1 VSNIMSNSVNN
12 DGPLL
17 LLERDDALPLVHGG
31 VCTRSGAAED
41 PEELL
46 GLTRLCGRLMRRTA
60 GGLPADEVDARID
73 RMGAALGLDSGHGST
88 ALSGSVLE
96 RSYDDFMRLFEQIL
110 LGPGFA
116 EDELERLKRET
127 LAELTEILDSD
138 QQLAQRWFLRSL
150 FAGHAYGRTVIGS
163 QNTLRA
169 IGVADVR
176 RCYERHFTRQNLVFS
191 FAGAVDRER
200 VERASR
206 ALWDA
211 LPPGQA
217 PAAPPAEPV
226 APKGRRLVFVDKP
239 ERTQTQILIGGLGT
253 HPSDPDHF
261 PLLVANTV
269 FGGTFTARL
278 TQEVRA
284 KRGWSYGAYSSLGY
298 DRRRQAFSMWTF
310 PKAEDAAPCMALE
323 LEMLKDWWQRGL
335 SADELGWAKRYL
347 AQSQAFSC
355 DTAAK
360 RLGLELDELTSDLPK
375 GHYARFVASVGDVTL
390 EQANRAIQS
399 RISLD
404 DLTIVV
410 VGTHAAIGDAV
421 RRVIPDLRED
431 RVVPFDTE

>member
-1 VSNIMSNSVNN
+1 MSGN
-12 DGPLL
+12 GPFL
-17 LLERDDALPLVHGG
+17 LLERDASLPLIHGG

-41 PEELL
+41 PAELA

-60 GGLPADEVDARID
+60 GGLKADEVDARID
-73 RMGAALGLDSGHGST
+73 RMGASIGLDSGHGSMG
-88 ALSGSVLE
+88 LSGSVLE
-96 RSYDDFMRLFEQIL
+96 RSFDAFMELFEQVL
-110 LGPGFA
+110 TAPGFA

-127 LAELTEILDSD
+127 LAELTEVLDSD
-138 QQLAQRWFLRSL
+138 QQLAQRWFVRSM

-163 QNTLRA
+163 EKTLRA
-169 IGVADVR
+169 ISVDDVR
-176 RCYERHFTRQNLVFS
+176 RCYTRHFTRENVIFS
-191 FAGAVDRER
+191 FAGAAERDR
-200 VERASR
+200 VERAAS
-206 ALWDA
+206 AIWEA
-211 LPPGQA
+211 LPAGTGLVPPPPEPGS
-217 PAAPPAEPV
+217 V
-226 APKGRRLVFVDKP
+226 RGRRLVFVDKP
-239 ERTQTQILIGGLGT
+239 ERTQTQILIGCVGA
-253 HPSDPDHF
+253 HPNDNDYL

-310 PKAEDAAPCMALE
+310 PKADDAAACMALE
-323 LEMLKDWWQRGL
+323 LEMLSDFWKKGI

-347 AQSQAFSC
+347 AQSHAFSC

-360 RLGLELDELTSDLPK
+360 RVGLELDEIVSDLPR
-375 GHYARFVASVGDVTL
+375 GHYAQFVTRIGDVTL
-390 EQANRAIQS
+390 EQCNRAIQS
-399 RISLD
+399 RLSLE

-421 RRVIPDLRED
+421 RRVLPELDDD

>member
-1 VSNIMSNSVNN
+1 VSVETPS
-12 DGPLL
+12 L
-17 LLERDDALPLVHGG
+17 LLERDASLPLIHGG
-31 VCTRSGAAED
+31 VCTRSGSAED

-60 GGLPADEVDARID
+60 GGSSAEEVDARID
-73 RMGAALGLDSGHGST
+73 RMGASLGLDSGHGSL
-88 ALSGSVLE
+88 AVSGSVLE
-96 RSYDDFMRLFEQIL
+96 RSFDEFMRLLEEIL
-110 LGPGFA
+110 TGPGFA

-150 FAGHAYGRTVIGS
+150 FAGHPYGRTVIGS
-163 QNTLRA
+163 EKTLQA
-169 IGVADVR
+169 ISVADVR
-176 RCYERHFTRQNLVFS
+176 RCYERHFTRRNLLFS

-206 ALWDA
+206 AIWEA
-211 LPPGQA
+211 LPPGNGDV
-217 PAAPPAEPV
+217 PRPPEPM
-226 APKGRRLVFVDKP
+226 APKGRRLLFVDKP
-239 ERTQTQILIGGLGT
+239 ERTQTQILIGGIGA
-253 HPSDPDHF
+253 HPSDADYF

-310 PKAEDAAPCMALE
+310 PKADDAAPCMALE
-323 LEMLKDWWQRGL
+323 LEMLSDFWNGGITQG
-335 SADELGWAKRYL
+335 ELDWAKRYL

-360 RLGLELDELTSDLPK
+360 RLGLELDELTSDLPR
-375 GHYARFVASVGDVTL
+375 GHYARYVASVGSVDL

-399 RISLD
+399 RLSLD

-410 VGTHAAIGDAV
+410 VGTHSAIGDAV
-421 RRVIPDLRED
+421 RRVIPNLAES